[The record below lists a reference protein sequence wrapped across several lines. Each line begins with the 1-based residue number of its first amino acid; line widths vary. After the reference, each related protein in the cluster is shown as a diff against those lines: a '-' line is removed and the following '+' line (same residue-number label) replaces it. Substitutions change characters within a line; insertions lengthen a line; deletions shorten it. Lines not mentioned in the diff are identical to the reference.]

1 MFPTTPKDRV
11 QILRKAF
18 SDTVKDKDSGD
29 AAKANLEIA
38 PFSGEEVERNIE
50 TLFKTPPAVV
60 AKLKEVIK

>member
-1 MFPTTPKDRV
+1 M
-11 QILRKAF
+11 QILHKAF
-18 SDTVKDKDSGD
+18 SDTVKDKDFLGD
-29 AAKANLEIA
+29 AVKTNLKIA